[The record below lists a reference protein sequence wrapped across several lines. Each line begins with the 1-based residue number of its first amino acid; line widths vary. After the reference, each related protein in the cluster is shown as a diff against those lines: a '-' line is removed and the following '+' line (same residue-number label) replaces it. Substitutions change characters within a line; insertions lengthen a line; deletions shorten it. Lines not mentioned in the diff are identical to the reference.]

1 MLRRLV
7 GWLFGFGREIGE
19 LEERVRRF
27 AWDPAFG
34 MYTRAALLA
43 MSGRE
48 LRGRK
53 SVVFLD
59 LDRVHELNL
68 LYGYAEV
75 DRRIRA
81 AFSSNTRRSDM
92 WAARWWSG
100 DEVLLVL
107 DCGVGQAEVVVGRL
121 QQLAQQ
127 QGLSFTYA
135 IGEWDSDAGDLPDVV
150 ERLSTQVLAQ
160 KVERGGSRTCA
171 PACA

>member
-7 GWLFGFGREIGE
+7 AWLFGFGREIGE
-19 LEERVRRF
+19 LEERVRTL
-27 AWDPAFG
+27 AWDSAFG
-34 MYTRAALLA
+34 MYTRPALLA
-43 MSGRE
+43 MRGRE

-68 LYGYAEV
+68 LHGYAEV

-107 DCGVGQAEVVVGRL
+107 DAGTAQTDAVVSR
-121 QQLAQQ
+121 LAQSAKEQ
-127 QGLSFTYA
+127 EISFTHA
-135 IGEWDSDAGDLPDVV
+135 VGEWDGDADGLTAVV
-150 ERLSTQVLAQ
+150 ERLSTLVLAQ
-160 KVERGGSRTCA
+160 KARRGVSRTCA

>member
-1 MLRRLV
+1 MLRKLV
-7 GWLFGFGREIGE
+7 GWFFGFSREIGE
-19 LEERVRRF
+19 LKARVRRF

-43 MSGRE
+43 MSGSE

-107 DCGVGQAEVVVGRL
+107 DCGVGQVTAVVERL
-121 QQLAQQ
+121 AHSAQE
-127 QGLSFTYA
+127 QGLSFTHA
-135 IGEWDSDAGDLPDVV
+135 IGEWDSNGEELTSVV
-150 ERLSTQVLAQ
+150 EHLSTQVLAQ
-160 KVERGGSRTCA
+160 KAQRGGGRTCA

>member
-7 GWLFGFGREIGE
+7 AWLFGFGREIGE
-19 LEERVRRF
+19 LEERVRRL

-107 DCGVGQAEVVVGRL
+107 DSETDQTEAVVSR
-121 QQLAQQ
+121 LAQSAKEHE
-127 QGLSFTYA
+127 LSFTHA
-135 IGEWDSDAGDLPDVV
+135 VGEWDGDADGLTAVV
-150 ERLSTQVLAQ
+150 QRLSIQVLAQ
-160 KVERGGSRTCA
+160 KARRGASRTCA
-171 PACA
+171 QVCA

>member
-7 GWLFGFGREIGE
+7 AWLFGFSREIGE
-19 LEERVRRF
+19 LEERVRRL

-68 LYGYAEV
+68 QFGYAEV

-127 QGLSFTYA
+127 QGLSSGF
-135 IGEWDSDAGDLPDVV
+135 
-150 ERLSTQVLAQ
+150 
-160 KVERGGSRTCA
+160 
-171 PACA
+171 

>member
-1 MLRRLV
+1 
-7 GWLFGFGREIGE
+7 
-19 LEERVRRF
+19 
-27 AWDPAFG
+27 

-43 MSGRE
+43 MSGSE

-107 DCGVGQAEVVVGRL
+107 DCGTDQTEAVVQRL
-121 QQLAQQ
+121 QQSAKEQE
-127 QGLSFTYA
+127 LSFTHA
-135 IGEWDSDAGDLPDVV
+135 VGRWNGDAEDLTSLV

-160 KVERGGSRTCA
+160 KAERGVSRTFAQVCA
-171 PACA
+171 